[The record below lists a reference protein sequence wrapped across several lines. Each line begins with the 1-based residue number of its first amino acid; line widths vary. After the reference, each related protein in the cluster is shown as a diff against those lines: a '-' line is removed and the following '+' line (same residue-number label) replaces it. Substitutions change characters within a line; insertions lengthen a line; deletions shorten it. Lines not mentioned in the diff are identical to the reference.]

1 MGPSST
7 RITSAAS
14 AFPPHRI
21 IILLMMCGSLSGC
34 VNPMFTRLPSYWTYH
49 PTSEARAYEQ
59 QDPFPDPDIGP
70 EVSSRPRGYDR
81 PRTAPRKAA
90 EQRLLYGTPYSPEN
104 IPPGYPQGG
113 LQRPAAVY

>member
-1 MGPSST
+1 ML
-7 RITSAAS
+7 A
-14 AFPPHRI
+14 
-21 IILLMMCGSLSGC
+21 LLCVCCSGC
-34 VNPMFTRLPSYWTYH
+34 INPMFTRLPSYWTYH

-90 EQRLLYGTPYSPEN
+90 EQRLLYGAPNSPEY

-113 LQRPAAVY
+113 LSRPGAVY

>member
-7 RITSAAS
+7 RIASAAS
-14 AFPPHRI
+14 APTCRRI
-21 IILLMMCGSLSGC
+21 IFLMLCFGLSGC

-70 EVSSRPRGYDR
+70 EVSSRPRGFDR

-90 EQRLLYGTPYSPEN
+90 EQRLLYGTPYAPEN